1 MEIKSKKFTISQI
14 KQCDIWL
21 RRKSKTQPAFHGTHV
36 LEKLTAKTKINL
48 IALFAFFL
56 IAAYKYLLLGSARD
70 YYIGDE
76 IQWMQTLKNSNFYD
90 NVIEKDAGYFVFVS
104 KLLLFV
110 FNQIVFLNAYYLHI
124 STIFLTSLCCVS
136 VIYLLRDK
144 LKPKNSFILTFL
156 IGTYP
161 DFGLL
166 TYMNISYFVFIP
178 CLILVIRMNLL
189 YKIKILDLTVILILT
204 IWVAKPQLLL
214 VISCVVLV
222 KNIYFTTTFH
232 KFSPTILVFFTAS
245 LLFGISRF
253 ESPLSLMINTE
264 LPLQLILNVFYIPAS
279 VFFPTISALLFGFFK
294 MNEIFSA
301 VYPFKVAI
309 VTFSFWI
316 IMRSKRKFA
325 LLDNNTKIYS
335 NLLLV
340 SAIVLYL
347 SFFLDPSSSFYSVY
361 PWEINCRSCV
371 YNRHIFPFFVV
382 LLLLLLNFIKNN
394 ATVTFV
400 LLGLLI
406 QQVTV
411 TYLAYDY
418 LFAPVLKI

>member
-1 MEIKSKKFTISQI
+1 MEIKSKKFILNQI
-14 KQCDIWL
+14 KQCDIWI
-21 RRKSKTQPAFHGTHV
+21 RRKSKAQTAFHGKHA
-36 LEKLTAKTKINL
+36 LEKLTARTQKNL
-48 IALFAFFL
+48 IALSAFIL
-56 IAAYKYLLLGSARD
+56 IATYKYLLLGSARS
-70 YYIGDE
+70 YYIADE
-76 IQWMQTLKNSNFYD
+76 IQWMQSLKNSNFID
-90 NVIEKDAGYFVFVS
+90 NLVEKDAGYFVFVS
-104 KLLLFV
+104 KLLLFAL
-110 FNQIVFLNAYYLHI
+110 NQVVFLNAYYLHI

-136 VIYLLRDK
+136 VIYLLSDK
-144 LKPKNSFILTFL
+144 FKPKNSFILTLL

-166 TYMNISYFVFIP
+166 TYMNISYFIFIP

-189 YKIKILDLTVILILT
+189 HKVKILDLITILILT

-214 VISCVVLV
+214 VLACVILV
-222 KNIYFTTTFH
+222 KNIHFTTTSH

-245 LLFGISRF
+245 LLFGLSRF
-253 ESPLSLMINTE
+253 ESPLPLMINSE
-264 LPLQLILNVFYIPAS
+264 VPLQIILNVFYIPIS

-294 MNEIFSA
+294 MNELFSA

-309 VTFSFWI
+309 AFFSFLI
-316 IMRSKRKFA
+316 IIRSKKKFTS
-325 LLDNNTKIYS
+325 LDDNTKIYA

-347 SFFLDPSSSFYSVY
+347 SFFLDPSSSFYSLY

-371 YNRHIFPFFVV
+371 YSRHIFPLFVV
-382 LLLLLLNFIKNN
+382 LLLLLLNIIKNK
-394 ATVTFV
+394 ATITLV
-400 LLGLLI
+400 LLGLLF

-418 LFAPVLKI
+418 LFAPVLKM